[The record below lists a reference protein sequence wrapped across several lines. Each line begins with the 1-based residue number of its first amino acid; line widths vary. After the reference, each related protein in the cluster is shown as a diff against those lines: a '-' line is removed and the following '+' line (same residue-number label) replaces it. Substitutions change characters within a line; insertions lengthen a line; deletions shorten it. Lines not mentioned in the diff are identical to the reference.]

1 MSDALRSG
9 RPRSP
14 ACDEAIVDA
23 ALAVFAAEG
32 FDGLTMEAV
41 AARAGVGKAT
51 VYRRY
56 PSKAELVMRAA
67 SCLSA
72 AEAPEPDTGSLR
84 GDLAAIARN
93 LVHLLTET
101 VAGRCIPELV
111 AAIPRCAQLA
121 GEHQQFVA
129 RRRGHTVRAVQRA
142 AARGEIAADT
152 DGELVA
158 DLLAGPIFYRHLVVR
173 GRLDGRYAERVA
185 HRVRAGAG
193 PDTRAPS
200 PSPSPSSG
208 SAVAAG
214 PETPCR
220 SKSAAWRSTSSA
232 WARDGSQIR
241 TAMIPSPAPAAPT

>member
-1 MSDALRSG
+1 MSDPLRPG

-51 VYRRY
+51 LYRRY
-56 PSKAELVMRAA
+56 ASKAELVIRAA
-67 SCLSA
+67 SCLTA

-84 GDLAAIARN
+84 GDLEAIAGN
-93 LVHLLTET
+93 LVHLLTGT

-111 AAIPRCAQLA
+111 AAMPRCAQLA
-121 GEHQQFVA
+121 DQHQRFVA
-129 RRRGHTVRAVQRA
+129 DRRAHTVRAVQRA
-142 AARGEIAADT
+142 VARGEIAADT

-185 HRVRAGAG
+185 DAVVGGLTNGADRV
-193 PDTRAPS
+193 
-200 PSPSPSSG
+200 
-208 SAVAAG
+208 
-214 PETPCR
+214 
-220 SKSAAWRSTSSA
+220 
-232 WARDGSQIR
+232 
-241 TAMIPSPAPAAPT
+241 APAAV